1 MENLQTTNTFDVKDI
16 FQIILR
22 NKWILII
29 PIILSTI
36 VAYGG
41 SYFLTPNYQSSIIIW
56 IDKPSSASRELT
68 NIIGSDRYTRES
80 SSDRQRKLQALRN
93 EITSQAYLV
102 QLIKDMKLDDD
113 NDLTLEATK
122 LREQKPRFTVDQI
135 KIDILLK
142 KLRKQ
147 ITVNYVGKD
156 QIELTIESSDPVKAK
171 DMANNLALIMESEKT
186 KYEHEKILDN
196 QTFADIQLIKKE
208 RYYQKAL
215 DSLAQARIK
224 VTTIKLPD
232 EISSDENK
240 RDILMDISD
249 TENDIDKY
257 VNQIGRIA
265 NQLKL
270 LGLEEYRIKY
280 NKKMTQL
287 RTDIDGQILDYVNM
301 MEKYP
306 WTNQN
311 VINKNIKLIDNIR
324 QLESTVSALVKEQFS
339 SNTENEQNI
348 LKNYFIA
355 REYEDILRSR
365 KTYLQDSY
373 DNLTSKIDK
382 LPRLEAEIADLEGRV
397 EEARRFRD
405 AFRSEET
412 TVGILFEQAKER
424 TKYKVIE
431 PAKVPFEPFW
441 PDKNKIGILG
451 FIMGLVIGGSSVLL
465 KEILDSTFKK
475 TEDVE
480 ASLGLPVI
488 AVIPKID
495 KMKFR

>member
-41 SYFLTPNYQSSIIIW
+41 SYYLTPKYQSSIIIW
-56 IDKPSSASRELT
+56 IDKPSSVSRELT

-80 SSDRQRKLQALRN
+80 GADRQRKLQALRN
-93 EITSQAYLV
+93 EITSQTYLV
-102 QLIKDMKLDDD
+102 QLIRDMKLDDD
-113 NDLTLEATK
+113 NDLTSEATK
-122 LREQKPRFTVDQI
+122 LSKQNPRFTIVQI

-147 ITVNYVGKD
+147 ITVNYVGKN
-156 QIELTIESSDPVKAK
+156 QIELTVESSDPVKAK
-171 DMANNLALIMESEKT
+171 DIANNLALIMESEKT
-186 KYEHEKILDN
+186 KYEHDKLLDN
-196 QTFADIQLIKKE
+196 QNFVDVQLIKKD
-208 RYYQKAL
+208 RYYQKLL
-215 DSLAQARIK
+215 DSLAQAR
-224 VTTIKLPD
+224 VEVANIKLSD

-240 RDILMDISD
+240 RDIFTDIRD
-249 TENDIDKY
+249 TENDISKY
-257 VNQIGRIA
+257 SNQVDGFA

-270 LGLEEYRIKY
+270 LGLEKSHLKY
-280 NKKMTQL
+280 NEKMVQL
-287 RTDIDGQILDYVNM
+287 RTDIDGQIIDYVNM

-306 WTNQN
+306 WTDRN
-311 VINKNIKLIDNIR
+311 VINKNIKFIDNVR
-324 QLESTVSALVKEQFS
+324 QLESTVSTLVKGQFS
-339 SNTENEQNI
+339 SNTEKEQNI

-355 REYEDILRSR
+355 REYEDIFKLR
-365 KTYLQDSY
+365 KTHLQDSY
-373 DNLTSKIDK
+373 DNLISEIDK
-382 LPRLEAEIADLEGRV
+382 LPRLETEIADLEGRA
-397 EEARRFRD
+397 EEAREVRN
-405 AFRSEET
+405 AFSKEET

-431 PAKVPFEPFW
+431 PAKVPLEPFW